1 MEVVGRRDEFCI
13 APDPVGRMTQPV
25 SGRATDEGGAPD
37 IMIVEDVAGPTLDA
51 LATRYKVVR
60 DEQLW
65 MDHEALEARLAGV
78 RALVVRNRTQVDRR
92 LLQAGKDLRVVAR
105 AGAGLDNVDVAAADE
120 LGIVV
125 VAAVGGENA
134 RSVAELALGL
144 GIALA
149 RRVVDLDRDVRNGGW
164 DRKPGLE
171 LAGRT
176 WGLVGLGRTGL
187 ATGELARGIGMEV
200 VGYDPYV
207 AADDPRL
214 GRSAIRKLDLDELLP
229 AADVVSL
236 HVALDASTRHLVDDG
251 FLARMLP
258 GALLI
263 NVSRGEIVDEPAVA
277 AAIGSGHLGGAALD
291 VRTTEPAG
299 PGPFQGLDR
308 VILTPHVGGLTGAAQ
323 DRVTAAIAEELDR
336 VLQGLPA
343 RAPVGKWS
351 QPR

>member
-1 MEVVGRRDEFCI
+1 
-13 APDPVGRMTQPV
+13 MT
-25 SGRATDEGGAPD
+25 SGAGGMRAGPE
-37 IMIVEDVAGPTLDA
+37 ILVVEDVAGPALDA
-51 LATRYKVVR
+51 LSTRYRMAR
-60 DEQLW
+60 DERLW
-65 MDHEALEARLAGV
+65 SDPDALRARLAGV
-78 RALVVRNRTQVDRR
+78 RALIVRNRTQVDRQ
-92 LLQAGKDLRVVAR
+92 LLEVAEDLRVVAR
-105 AGAGLDNVDVAAADE
+105 AGAGLDNVDVTAADE

-144 GIALA
+144 AIALA
-149 RRVVDLDRDVRNGGW
+149 RRIVDLDRDVRSGGW
-164 DRKPGLE
+164 DRTPGME
-171 LAGRT
+171 LAGRV

-214 GRSAIRKLDLDELLP
+214 DRAAIRKLDLDGLLP

-236 HVALDASTRHLVDDG
+236 HVALDASTRHLVDDA
-251 FLARMLP
+251 FLSRIRP
-258 GALLI
+258 GALLV

-277 AAIGSGHLGGAALD
+277 AAIRSGRLGGAALD
-291 VRTTEPAG
+291 VRTTEPAA

-323 DRVTAAIAEELDR
+323 DRVSAAIADELDR

-343 RAPVGKWS
+343 RQPVGRTT
-351 QPR
+351 QAR